1 MSEQLEQITVG
12 SIVEGKVVRIKDFG
26 AIVAL
31 GDGKQGLVHI
41 SEVANSYVKD
51 INDHLKVNDI
61 VKVKVLSIDEQTKR
75 ISLSIRAA
83 LPKPE
88 TPQHQ
93 NNYKQRDSKPNY
105 ENKNREIH
113 GQSTPNPLSDFEE
126 KMKEFLKQSN
136 EKQAG
141 LNKRANKRQ

>member
-1 MSEQLEQITVG
+1 MPEQITVG

-41 SEVANSYVKD
+41 SEVANSFVKD
-51 INDHLKVNDI
+51 INEHLKVNDI

-75 ISLSIRAA
+75 ISLSIKAA

-88 TPQHQ
+88 NTHQ
-93 NNYKQRDSKPNY
+93 QSNFKKEQKQPFEGRNRD
-105 ENKNREIH
+105 
-113 GQSTPNPLSDFEE
+113 QSNQLSDFEE

>member
-51 INDHLKVNDI
+51 INEHLKVNEI
-61 VKVKVLSIDEQTKR
+61 G
-75 ISLSIRAA
+75 RA
-83 LPKPE
+83 
-88 TPQHQ
+88 HV
-93 NNYKQRDSKPNY
+93 
-105 ENKNREIH
+105 
-113 GQSTPNPLSDFEE
+113 
-126 KMKEFLKQSN
+126 
-136 EKQAG
+136 
-141 LNKRANKRQ
+141 

>member
-1 MSEQLEQITVG
+1 MSEQITVG

-31 GDGKQGLVHI
+31 SDGKQGLVHI

-51 INDHLKVNDI
+51 INDHIKVNDV

-88 TPQHQ
+88 TPQRQ
-93 NNYKQRDSKPNY
+93 NNFKPREQKQNF
-105 ENKNREIH
+105 ENKNRDIH
-113 GQSTPNPLSDFEE
+113 GQASASAPLSDFEE

>member
-1 MSEQLEQITVG
+1 MPEQITVG

-41 SEVANSYVKD
+41 SEVANSFVKD
-51 INDHLKVNDI
+51 INEHLKVNDI

-75 ISLSIRAA
+75 ISLSIKAA

-88 TPQHQ
+88 NTHHQ
-93 NNYKQRDSKPNY
+93 SNFKKEQTQPFEGRNRD
-105 ENKNREIH
+105 
-113 GQSTPNPLSDFEE
+113 QSNQLSDFEE

>member
-1 MSEQLEQITVG
+1 MSEQITVG
-12 SIVEGKVVRIKDFG
+12 SVVEGKVIKIKDFG
-26 AIVAL
+26 AIIAL
-31 GDGKQGLVHI
+31 NDGKQGLVHI

-51 INDHLKVNDI
+51 INEHLHLNDV
-61 VKVKVLSIDEQTKR
+61 VKVKILSIDDQTKR

-88 TPQHQ
+88 Q
-93 NNYKQRDSKPNY
+93 NNSKQRDFKPNHN
-105 ENKNREIH
+105 NKNRDIH
-113 GQSTPNPLSDFEE
+113 IQASTPLSDFEE

>member
-1 MSEQLEQITVG
+1 MPEQITVG

-41 SEVANSYVKD
+41 SEVANSFVKD
-51 INDHLKVNDI
+51 INEHLKVNDI

-75 ISLSIRAA
+75 ISLSIKAA

-88 TPQHQ
+88 NTHHQ
-93 NNYKQRDSKPNY
+93 SNFKKEQKQPFEGRNRD
-105 ENKNREIH
+105 
-113 GQSTPNPLSDFEE
+113 QSNQLSDFEE

>member
-88 TPQHQ
+88 TPQRQ

-126 KMKEFLKQSN
+126 KMKEYLKQSN